1 MERTAI
7 EQAAVDLFNARVV
20 VEQAERDEN
29 ADAAVLEA
37 AEREAEAADLRLM
50 TLVEPLIEK
59 DEPAVQ

>member
-1 MERTAI
+1 MEKTAI

-20 VEQAERDEN
+20 VEQAERDES

-50 TLVEPLIEK
+50 GLVEPLI
-59 DEPAVQ
+59 VQEEATG